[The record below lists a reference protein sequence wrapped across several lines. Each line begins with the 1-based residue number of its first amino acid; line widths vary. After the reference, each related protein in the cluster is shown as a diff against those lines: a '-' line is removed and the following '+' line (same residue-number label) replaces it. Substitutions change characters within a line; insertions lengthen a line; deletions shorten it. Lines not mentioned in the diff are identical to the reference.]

1 MQKKIKDVH
10 DKGYQIGIVIG
21 GGNIFRGMS
30 VAAKGMDR
38 VAGDYLGMMAT
49 IMNSVALQSS
59 LEKLGADTRVMSAIT
74 ITQLAEPYIR
84 RKAARHLEKG
94 RIVIMAG
101 GTGNPY
107 FTTDTAAVLR
117 GIEIN
122 ADVIMKGTKV
132 DGVYDK
138 DPMKF
143 NDAIKY
149 EKLSYKEVVEQ
160 ELKVMDLTAVTL
172 CKENNFPIL
181 VFDLEKDN
189 FIGKEALKNS
199 SKKCRTWGLRVEKG
213 TAMKGKN
220 LKINGQIVGEI
231 TSSTWSPYQVC
242 GVGIVRMQNNNMG
255 PGTVVDVNCTN
266 GKIQK
271 GELCELPMYDPN
283 GDIVRGK
290 NKEIP
295 NKPNPWSGIKK

>member
-1 MQKKIKDVH
+1 MLSGTQDFGLEPEALEKYAKKIKTVY
-10 DKGYQIGIVIG
+10 DKGYEIGIVIG

-38 VAGDYLGMMAT
+38 VAGDYLGMLAT
-49 IMNSVALQSS
+49 IMNSVALQSA
-59 LEKLGADTRVMSAIT
+59 LEKLGCNTRVMSAIT

-122 ADVIMKGTKV
+122 ADIIMKGTKV

-138 DPMKF
+138 DPMEF
-143 NDAIKY
+143 SDAKRY
-149 EKLSYKEVVEQ
+149 DELTYKDVVNN
-160 ELKVMDLTAVTL
+160 ELRVMDLTAITL

-181 VFDLEKDN
+181 VFN
-189 FIGKEALKNS
+189 LKNEDSINNALES
-199 SKKCRTWGLRVEKG
+199 SKYAT
-213 TAMKGKN
+213 
-220 LKINGQIVGEI
+220 II
-231 TSSTWSPYQVC
+231 S
-242 GVGIVRMQNNNMG
+242 
-255 PGTVVDVNCTN
+255 
-266 GKIQK
+266 
-271 GELCELPMYDPN
+271 
-283 GDIVRGK
+283 
-290 NKEIP
+290 
-295 NKPNPWSGIKK
+295 